1 MDSQTLIFV
10 FAAFMF
16 ISVAAFGYIPLTLEL
31 SSKKLKQFTAIGDG
45 VLIASAFLVVI
56 PEALELF
63 EEHEDNDSKIA
74 GSIAL
79 VIIEVDHGD
88 INADQAIEEI
98 ETLVGGHDEH
108 GHEGHA
114 HGEYDPHIWLDPM
127 NAKVILS
134 EMAEH

>member
-31 SSKKLKQFTAIGDG
+31 SSKKLKQFTAIGAG

-63 EEHEDNDSKIA
+63 EEHEDK
-74 GSIAL
+74 L
-79 VIIEVDHGD
+79 
-88 INADQAIEEI
+88 
-98 ETLVGGHDEH
+98 LF
-108 GHEGHA
+108 
-114 HGEYDPHIWLDPM
+114 YFF
-127 NAKVILS
+127 
-134 EMAEH
+134 